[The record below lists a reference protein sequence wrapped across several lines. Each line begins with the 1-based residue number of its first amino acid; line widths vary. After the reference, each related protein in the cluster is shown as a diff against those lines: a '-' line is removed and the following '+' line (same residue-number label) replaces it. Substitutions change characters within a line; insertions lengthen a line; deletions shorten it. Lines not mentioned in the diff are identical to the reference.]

1 METAIGAAGWLLGKV
16 LTKLSE
22 DLVAAY
28 VSSNELGLNFHDIK
42 LKLLYTQGLLHASE
56 GRDMSNNPGLYGLLG
71 ELSKKAD
78 EAEDMLD
85 EIHYFMIQD
94 QLDGTKEAAP
104 ELGDGVR
111 GSALHV
117 RHAARHTIGNWIP
130 CFSCSRTQGGDSSVD
145 VVTSDNDGGPVH
157 KLSFDRVDMSNKIR
171 SVIEELNSMCGPVS
185 DLLKIPNHSNTA
197 TSTPITL
204 KKPPTGSVSAQD
216 KLYGREVIF
225 EQTINELTGTKYL
238 GETLS
243 VMSFVGP
250 GGMGKT
256 TFTQHLYNE
265 KRVEEHFIVRVWVCV
280 STGFDVT
287 NLTRQTLRCIPA
299 VEKEEYKCT
308 VETASLDQLQKSII
322 ERLKS
327 KRFLIVL
334 DDIWTCNNESD
345 WNDLLVPF
353 KQGEIKGS
361 MVLVTTRFPSVVQ
374 MVKTTEPVEL
384 HGLKDDDFLKLLE
397 ACIFPENKPRH
408 YEDQLIDVA
417 KDIAKE
423 LKGSPLAAN
432 TVGRLLRKNISLEYW
447 IEVLENDEWQN
458 AKNTDDILPSLK
470 ISYDYLPFFL
480 KKCFSYCAL
489 FPEDYKF
496 YNLQTTSFWT
506 AIGILDSS
514 CQHDKNSSFQH
525 DKNYLEEL
533 VDNGFLMK
541 RVDIYNDQYY
551 VMHDL
556 LHELSRNVSSQEC
569 VNIRCSSF
577 STDNIPQSV
586 RHLSITIE
594 DICDESFEEEMGKLK
609 GRIDIGNLRTLMIF
623 GSPNARIA
631 NIFKDV
637 FEEIKGL
644 RILFIAINTI
654 ESLPKSFPNLIHL
667 QYLKISSPDPLE
679 EMTLPS
685 TLSRFNHLK
694 FLDLNLWRGSENL
707 PKDFSRL
714 INLRHFFSSKELH
727 SNIPE
732 VGKMKCLHEL
742 KEFNVKKEGVG
753 FELKELGDLRELG
766 GELCICNLE
775 IVASK
780 GEASAAKLK
789 NKRNLKKLR
798 LVWGAEHKTVDDD
811 VLEGLEPHPDLRVLS
826 ITNAGVATCPRWL
839 CDDLSTKRLES
850 LHLEGIS
857 WVTHPAFE
865 QLPHLTKLTL
875 KSISGMRVLR
885 LGFSTV
891 TGRSFTHL
899 KTLDLTDM
907 PELVEWVGEPNS
919 NLFSRLESISLED
932 CPSLCSFPFLEYSHL
947 FTNLFSLDIRYCP
960 KLSQFPPMP
969 RTSTLSNM
977 QLFNRSSSVVL
988 HGKKK
993 FRIKQYKG
1001 ALAFHNLDE
1010 VEDMRI
1016 VGGPHISCSSLK
1028 KLNSLRSVHFEECD
1042 DMFFAEQD
1050 DAVVLHSVQNLVIS
1064 DSRITGESFSNALKL
1079 LPALSQVILD
1089 KCKRLEFLPV
1099 EDGGLSGLRMLQSFR
1114 GLGCG
1119 NLFSRWHKGEV
1130 GGGGHAI
1137 KPFPTSL
1144 RELDISFELSIES
1157 MGLLSNLT
1165 SLTSLSLK
1173 VCKELTMDGF
1183 NPQITVNLK
1192 QLVLYANK
1200 FIAGDLLS
1208 EIARSKLMHAGSF
1221 QLEELEVDSIS
1232 AVLTVPICS
1241 HLAATLH
1248 TLRFTID
1255 KLATTFTEEQEQALL
1270 LLTSLKNLEFEWC
1283 KNLESFPRVLRGLS
1297 TLKRLRI
1304 YMCDKILC
1312 LPSKESL
1319 PASLETL
1326 VVWCDSP
1333 ELTEQAKKLKGS
1345 EPWFSVKGYG
1355 L

>member
-327 KRFLIVL
+327 K
-334 DDIWTCNNESD
+334 
-345 WNDLLVPF
+345 
-353 KQGEIKGS
+353 
-361 MVLVTTRFPSVVQ
+361 
-374 MVKTTEPVEL
+374 
-384 HGLKDDDFLKLLE
+384 
-397 ACIFPENKPRH
+397 
-408 YEDQLIDVA
+408 
-417 KDIAKE
+417 
-423 LKGSPLAAN
+423 
-432 TVGRLLRKNISLEYW
+432 
-447 IEVLENDEWQN
+447 
-458 AKNTDDILPSLK
+458 
-470 ISYDYLPFFL
+470 
-480 KKCFSYCAL
+480 
-489 FPEDYKF
+489 
-496 YNLQTTSFWT
+496 
-506 AIGILDSS
+506 
-514 CQHDKNSSFQH
+514 
-525 DKNYLEEL
+525 
-533 VDNGFLMK
+533 
-541 RVDIYNDQYY
+541 
-551 VMHDL
+551 
-556 LHELSRNVSSQEC
+556 
-569 VNIRCSSF
+569 
-577 STDNIPQSV
+577 
-586 RHLSITIE
+586 
-594 DICDESFEEEMGKLK
+594 
-609 GRIDIGNLRTLMIF
+609 
-623 GSPNARIA
+623 
-631 NIFKDV
+631 
-637 FEEIKGL
+637 
-644 RILFIAINTI
+644 
-654 ESLPKSFPNLIHL
+654 
-667 QYLKISSPDPLE
+667 
-679 EMTLPS
+679 
-685 TLSRFNHLK
+685 RFNHLK

-1345 EPWFSVKGYG
+1345 EPWFSGYRSKWYGAGGAEQWRTVGDGRGSHNRNELVMIYPPPRPGKQQAKGGRRQQAKAKYSRRLSCLQQLVCLPSLPPLLFVRMQG
-1355 L
+1355 REQAKVPDYIQEAERTIYADRNNGSCDGRFNHSVVSMI